1 MIEYKIPKKLKK
13 TSKIAIVSLSG
24 VVKDIEPIK
33 RAESFFNNLGYDVEL
48 SDCLMYKNR
57 YMAGYDEERAEE
69 LHHYFSRDDIDGI
82 ICSRGGYGALR
93 LINLIDYDL
102 IKNNPK
108 VFAGYSDI
116 SVLSAM
122 FLKKAGLITYSAP
135 MASGDFGAEEIS
147 QFTVD
152 NFFKAVATDE
162 DLNFKAKK
170 FYKSGFAEGR
180 MFGGNLASIVSLCG
194 QDFIPE
200 DKFIFFAED
209 VSEPVY
215 KIDKM
220 FTQLFNIPEFKKNLT
235 GIILGEFTN
244 TGNLEWL
251 DELFQEFAQNL
262 NVPIYSGFEITH
274 SKDKITIPYGQK
286 AKMENGILTIFGN
299 E

>member
-1 MIEYKIPKKLKK
+1 MLEYKKPKKLKK

-24 VVKDIEPIK
+24 VVKDMGPIE
-33 RAESFFNNLGYDVEL
+33 RAQIFFNNLGYDVEL
-48 SDCLMYKNR
+48 SESLTYKNR
-57 YMAGYDEERAEE
+57 YMAGYDEERVEE

-116 SVLSAM
+116 SILSAM

-135 MASGDFGAEEIS
+135 MASGDFGAEEVS

-152 NFFKAVATDE
+152 NFFKAVSTND
-162 DLNFKAKK
+162 DLIFKADK
-170 FYKSGFAEGR
+170 FYKSGSAEGR

-194 QDFIPE
+194 QDFIPDE
-200 DKFIFFAED
+200 DFIFFAED

-220 FTQLFNIPEFKKNLT
+220 FTQLLNITKFKRNMKGL
-235 GIILGEFTN
+235 ILGEFTN
-244 TGNLEWL
+244 TDNQEWL
-251 DELFQEFAQNL
+251 EELFQEFAQNI
-262 NVPIYSGFEITH
+262 NIPIYSGFKITH
-274 SKDKITIPYGQK
+274 EKDKITIPYGQK

-299 E
+299 